1 MTNKNAKAK
10 CQKKHAKRRAKS
22 RFGLDLNQNQY
33 LEMVKRIQNNVDCVF
48 LEKQSNRVSFFALK
62 NEGVWLP
69 IIYDKERK
77 TIVTILPAEA
87 LEPYRAYL

>member
-1 MTNKNAKAK
+1 MGSKAE

-22 RFGLDLNQNQY
+22 RYCLQLHDHLYNK
-33 LEMVKRIQNNVDCVF
+33 LVKQIQEGRDVVF

-62 NEGVWLP
+62 NDGVWLP
-69 IIYDKERK
+69 VIYDKERK
-77 TIVTILPAEA
+77 TIVTVLPVEA